1 MLQLKPPK
9 MVNKYQFSIGDIV
22 FKFLGSIVSPFK
34 SNIPLTFLSL
44 GTVLLIV
51 ASMYA
56 DWIDS
61 LWFTWNGTSKI
72 IKDLSTAII
81 GAGVFA
87 AVLKSSQF
95 SDIFQKNIHDVFY
108 RPHLAVDHEENV
120 KKWKTLTQSMFM
132 KCLPGMTAQATDKI
146 VETFFDNELD
156 YHFENMEVIF
166 KIEMV
171 SKVNAKIT
179 IRTKMNVVVSPGQ
192 KPDIFQKVS
201 DSNYRLLSLFLNQE
215 AVDVAAATA
224 PVKGRPDLRQ
234 MNISYDVYSKV
245 PGFKETNSV
254 LLERVTEY
262 TQDIEREPFYI
273 SGFGRYISGL
283 TIGIESIG
291 CNIYFSGTGSKVLD
305 EIKPTVDG
313 VGIKRW
319 VMAKNGDLLL
329 PGQGY
334 IIVITN

>member
-1 MLQLKPPK
+1 M
-9 MVNKYQFSIGDIV
+9 
-22 FKFLGSIVSPFK
+22 FKFFEGITSPFK
-34 SNIPLTFLSL
+34 SNVPFVFLFL
-44 GTVLLIV
+44 GIVLLV
-51 ASMYA
+51 FASTCA

-61 LWFTWNGTSKI
+61 SPYIWNGTSKI
-72 IKDLSTAII
+72 IRDLSTAII

-95 SDIFQKNIHDVFY
+95 SEIFQKNIHDVFY
-108 RPHLAVDHEENV
+108 NPHLTVDYEENV
-120 KKWKTLTQSMFM
+120 KKWKTLTHSMFV
-132 KCLPGMTAQATDKI
+132 KCLPGMTIQATDKI

-166 KIEMV
+166 DIEMV
-171 SKVNAKIT
+171 TKINAKIT
-179 IRTKMNVVVSPGQ
+179 IKTKMNVVVSPGRT
-192 KPDIFQKVS
+192 PDIFQKVS
-201 DSNYRLLSLFLNQE
+201 DSNYRLLSLFLNHE
-215 AVDVAAATA
+215 AIDVATATA

-234 MNISYDVYSKV
+234 MNIPYSVYSKIT
-245 PGFKETNSV
+245 GFKETNSIV
-254 LLERVTEY
+254 LERVTEY
-262 TQDIEREPFYI
+262 TQDIEKEPYYI

-283 TIGIESIG
+283 TIGVKSTG
-291 CNIYFSGTGSKVLD
+291 CNIHFSGTGSKVLD

>member
-1 MLQLKPPK
+1 
-9 MVNKYQFSIGDIV
+9 V
-22 FKFLGSIVSPFK
+22 FKFLEGFFSPFK
-34 SNIPLTFLSL
+34 SNLPLVFLLL
-44 GTVLLIV
+44 GTVLLIF
-51 ASMYA
+51 ASVFA

-61 LWFTWNGTSKI
+61 LPYTWNGTAKI
-72 IKDLSTAII
+72 LKDFSTAII

-95 SDIFQKNIHDVFY
+95 SEIFQKNIHDVFY
-108 RPHLAVDHEENV
+108 SPHFAVDHEENV
-120 KKWKTLTQSMFM
+120 KKWKILTSSMFV

-171 SKVNAKIT
+171 SKINAKIT
-179 IRTKMNVVVSPGQ
+179 IKTKMNVVVSPGRT
-192 KPDIFQKVS
+192 PDIFQKVS

-245 PGFKETNSV
+245 SGFKETNSV
-254 LLERVTEY
+254 VLERVTEY
-262 TQDIEREPFYI
+262 TQDIEKEPYYV

-283 TIGIESIG
+283 TIGIESVG

-313 VGIKRW
+313 LGIKRW